1 MNDKQL
7 RDQLNLSASSNPNH
21 GPGSRAA
28 VRQLVESGYRIPSE
42 SLTKVHGAWNFLSS
56 PMSAYTR
63 SLVNNV
69 LVVGDAD
76 ADYRD
81 FIPVVAAL
89 HGQEESAKELFL
101 YFALHS
107 VKEHADMQSS
117 WEASCTKLFEPSA
130 QGIGL
135 LPDMVEM
142 MREQGSL
149 TLESLESIRA
159 AFCFRGKC
167 SPEGRGMLESLLA
180 REQMNMRIDAALAP
194 AALSAPAPA
203 RRARAV

>member
-1 MNDKQL
+1 MNDRQL
-7 RDQLNLSASSNPNH
+7 RDQLNLSASSNPQH

-28 VRQLVESGYRIPSE
+28 VRQLVDSGFRIPQE
-42 SLTKVHGAWNFLSS
+42 SLIKVHGAWNFLSS
-56 PMSAYTR
+56 PMNAYTR
-63 SLVNNV
+63 ALVNNV

-76 ADYRD
+76 SDYRD
-81 FIPVVAAL
+81 FIPVVATL
-89 HGQEESAKELFL
+89 HGQEALTKELFL
-101 YFALHS
+101 SFALHGI
-107 VKEHADMQSS
+107 KEHADIQAS
-117 WEASCTKLFEPSA
+117 WGVSCTKLFEPSA
-130 QGIGL
+130 RGIGL

-167 SPEGRGMLESLLA
+167 SPDGRSMLESLLA
-180 REQMNMRIDAALAP
+180 REQMNMRIEVAAAP
-194 AALSAPAPA
+194 AVTPVPA